1 MDENA
6 ELGITLDQSSDQ
18 VFVEPEPEP
27 EPETAAAAG
36 ASPDEEKVGVVPRQ
50 VEGGKK
56 YTAGGTTGGGNNRE
70 TYNGTFV
77 EGAGDRAG
85 PDFSGAKAAGEEGVH
100 TDDKYYVPEE
110 DIAVFDELCYAC
122 GPPARPPAHAVQAL
136 SLLPRL
142 PPTLTRARVCQRR
155 GPFAP
160 APVNRAAVSCRL
172 MIRRMRRCGRPG
184 KMRMKLT
191 KIPHFKEIILMCF
204 SCDTCGYKETDVK
217 PGGDTWCGDK
227 CFAIVP
233 SSSVCVAFSQ
243 TFIVWVDPCG
253 DLYKH
258 HVASAEKAPRRA
270 ASRRAQA
277 ASDLAGDCTAQPSR
291 YPVHAARGWRDGYVA
306 RRDQVA

>member
-1 MDENA
+1 MDLVTATKIDEFLEKLTACADGKMPFTFVMRDPSGNSFVENKMLPAVDPRLSVVLFTRSGMYRRHRGGLPTHCPGAPRLCAARARKRGLSGVPRLACPALRVVAVDENA

-122 GPPARPPAHAVQAL
+122 GPPARPRTRSKPSPSCCAC
-136 SLLPRL
+136 PR
-142 PPTLTRARVCQRR
+142 P
-155 GPFAP
+155 
-160 APVNRAAVSCRL
+160 
-172 MIRRMRRCGRPG
+172 
-184 KMRMKLT
+184 
-191 KIPHFKEIILMCF
+191 
-204 SCDTCGYKETDVK
+204 
-217 PGGDTWCGDK
+217 
-227 CFAIVP
+227 
-233 SSSVCVAFSQ
+233 
-243 TFIVWVDPCG
+243 
-253 DLYKH
+253 
-258 HVASAEKAPRRA
+258 
-270 ASRRAQA
+270 
-277 ASDLAGDCTAQPSR
+277 
-291 YPVHAARGWRDGYVA
+291 
-306 RRDQVA
+306 